1 MPDERR
7 WERITLIARLDA
19 VFAATIPD
27 RVARAFRTLDTD
39 TLNSPLRASQ
49 GSGTTGGGIGDPTG
63 DQALNGGDRYHI
75 TDDAVRAARSDIIRI
90 VMAREAL
97 SKDLARHLNQWAP
110 TKPAKQNSA
119 DNETAGLCQSHLR
132 YKELGHVSA
141 ATRYGKGRT
150 NGKDGNCGFC
160 RTILTEWGRLPNY
173 ELLRRYDAGDKLT
186 EQTIARILGLAGK
199 PPLAQ
204 QPVPLHQAGPGDLVA
219 LHGPNAEEPI
229 TYHAFGF
236 RPVPLSLNE
245 QAPFPPIDPASPE
258 LPPPDPTHPASTNP
272 PPPNQPAPPQPHPH
286 LVCTGCGAD
295 DLGHCLCRA
304 G

>member
-75 TDDAVRAARSDIIRI
+75 TDSEVRAARSEIIRL
-90 VMAREAL
+90 VMAREAA
-97 SKDLARHLNQWAP
+97 SKDLARILNQCAP
-110 TKPAKQNSA
+110 TKPAKVNIA

-132 YKELGHVSA
+132 YRELGHVSA

-160 RTILTEWGRLPNY
+160 RTILGEWGRLPNY

-186 EQTIARILGLAGK
+186 EQTIARILGLPSK
-199 PPLAQ
+199 P
-204 QPVPLHQAGPGDLVA
+204 
-219 LHGPNAEEPI
+219 
-229 TYHAFGF
+229 
-236 RPVPLSLNE
+236 
-245 QAPFPPIDPASPE
+245 DPASLKNAPVYE
-258 LPPPDPTHPASTNP
+258 YAGTLRMTGDLTGIPWMIPPTSTDPAPSGQTPPDPTHPASTNP
-272 PPPNQPAPPQPHPH
+272 PPPNQPTPPQPDPH

-295 DLGHCLCRA
+295 HLGHCLCRA